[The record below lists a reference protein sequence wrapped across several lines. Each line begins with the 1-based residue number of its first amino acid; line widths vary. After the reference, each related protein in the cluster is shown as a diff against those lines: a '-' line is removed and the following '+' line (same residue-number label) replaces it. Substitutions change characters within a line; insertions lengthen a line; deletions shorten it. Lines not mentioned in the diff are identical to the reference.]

1 MLLKLTPSSRSRFDF
16 SNSNYNYDNTNTNVS
31 SHLCNICGINPATWQ
46 KITNLKGALVLD
58 GEDDPIQSK
67 GISLVNTPGTVDSD
81 YRGLVNLIM
90 INHGQEPFTI
100 QRGDRIAQM
109 VIKEVVRAEI
119 EPARDL
125 DNTVRSHGGFGHT
138 GI

>member
-58 GEDDPIQSK
+58 GEDDPTNQITV
-67 GISLVNTPGTVDSD
+67 SLSHPGSTIINPVVL
-81 YRGLVNLIM
+81 GVNL
-90 INHGQEPFTI
+90 
-100 QRGDRIAQM
+100 RGY
-109 VIKEVVRAEI
+109 
-119 EPARDL
+119 
-125 DNTVRSHGGFGHT
+125 
-138 GI
+138 